1 MEVSAMA
8 KVKDPYIETLALLL
22 YESDVRAERKSAS
35 ESWTTMSEEDR
46 EIYREIAAGNRELE
60 D

>member
-1 MEVSAMA
+1 MA